1 MALNASFKMPEGAT
15 MISSICDGANP
26 LSWVFVKVM
35 NYKVIG
41 GVVFGVIA
49 LGMAIYNRN
58 RIINENKKLSIE
70 E

>member
-1 MALNASFKMPEGAT
+1 
-15 MISSICDGANP
+15 
-26 LSWVFVKVM
+26 M
-35 NYKVIG
+35 NYQVIG
-41 GVVFGVIA
+41 GVIFGVIA

>member
-1 MALNASFKMPEGAT
+1 MVLNVSFKMFEGVI
-15 MISSICDGANP
+15 MILSICDGVNL

-41 GVVFGVIA
+41 GVVFGVIV
-49 LGMAIYNRN
+49 LGMVIYNRN
-58 RIINENKKLSIE
+58 RIINENKKLFIE